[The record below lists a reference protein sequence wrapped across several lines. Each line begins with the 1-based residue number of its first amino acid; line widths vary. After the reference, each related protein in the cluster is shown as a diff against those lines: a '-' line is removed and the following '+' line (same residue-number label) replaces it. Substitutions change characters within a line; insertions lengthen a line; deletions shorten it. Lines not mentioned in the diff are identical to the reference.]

1 LGADKPHRYFHNR
14 VKCYACQYS
23 RYAGREDWSSE
34 RELSRL
40 EDEYLR
46 EDAGLIRGFPTS
58 LRHKRATMPGRNSGV
73 ITQLE
78 SILLNS
84 LPGERQD

>member
-1 LGADKPHRYFHNR
+1 

-23 RYAGREDWSSE
+23 RYAGREGWSSE

-46 EDAGLIRGFPTS
+46 EDAGLIRGFWKPVWGPNV
-58 LRHKRATMPGRNSGV
+58 ATIPVRNSAV
-73 ITQLE
+73 IAQLE

-84 LPGERQD
+84 LPGERQDEG